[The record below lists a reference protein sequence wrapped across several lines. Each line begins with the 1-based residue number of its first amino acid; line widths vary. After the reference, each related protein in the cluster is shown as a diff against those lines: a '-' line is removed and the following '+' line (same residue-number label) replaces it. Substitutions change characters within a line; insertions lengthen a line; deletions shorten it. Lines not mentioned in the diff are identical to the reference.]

1 MKSMDFDNPPENPF
15 AVFDSWYDEA
25 KVSEINDPNAMSLAT
40 VGADMQP
47 NLRTVLL
54 KGHDERGFVFYTN
67 LQSQK
72 GLELAGNPRAAL
84 NFHWKSLQRQVRV
97 LGPIEAVSDDEADEY
112 YHSRARE
119 SQIGAWASQQSQ
131 PIADRATLERVLQEH
146 VEKFK
151 DVDVIP
157 RPPHWSGRRV
167 VPDKI
172 EFWQDGEFRIHD
184 RVVYARNADQWVK
197 QRLNP

>member
-1 MKSMDFDNPPENPF
+1 MDFDNPPENPF

>member
-1 MKSMDFDNPPENPF
+1 MDFDNPSENPF

>member
-1 MKSMDFDNPPENPF
+1 MDFDNPPDNPF
-15 AVFDSWYDEA
+15 AVFEAWYEDA
-25 KVSEINDPNAMSLAT
+25 KASEINDPNAMSLAT
-40 VGADMQP
+40 VGANMQP

-72 GLELAGNPRAAL
+72 GQELASNPRAAL
-84 NFHWKSLQRQVRV
+84 NFHWKSLQRQVRI
-97 LGPIEAVSDDEADEY
+97 LGPIEPVSDAEADAY

-131 PIADRATLERVLQEH
+131 PIADRATLERVLQETTD
-146 VEKFK
+146 KFGNIE
-151 DVDVIP
+151 VIP

-167 VPDKI
+167 VPETI
-172 EFWQDGEFRIHD
+172 EFWQDGDFRRHTPCF
-184 RVVYARNADQWVK
+184 N
-197 QRLNP
+197 LL

>member
-1 MKSMDFDNPPENPF
+1 MDFDNPSENPF

-72 GLELAGNPRAAL
+72 A
-84 NFHWKSLQRQVRV
+84 
-97 LGPIEAVSDDEADEY
+97 
-112 YHSRARE
+112 
-119 SQIGAWASQQSQ
+119 
-131 PIADRATLERVLQEH
+131 
-146 VEKFK
+146 
-151 DVDVIP
+151 
-157 RPPHWSGRRV
+157 
-167 VPDKI
+167 
-172 EFWQDGEFRIHD
+172 
-184 RVVYARNADQWVK
+184 
-197 QRLNP
+197 